1 MFPKTIFTIISLV
14 FGFAT
19 FLPYYINIRKK
30 VAKPHLFSWLPW
42 GILTGLGFI
51 LSLRGGGGGG
61 SWIFGLQSI
70 LCLGIA
76 GYALVKGEK
85 NITRID
91 WFFFASAILI
101 MFIYA
106 FTKNAVFSVSLAAV
120 IDFLSFLPTFRK
132 SYSKPYDEPVLTYFF
147 SFLGFLFSLGALQT
161 YSFVT
166 LFYPSTVVV
175 TNGVFVLFLFLR
187 RKTSKLNPDRDA
199 SVRHPENSQ
208 NSP

>member
-1 MFPKTIFTIISLV
+1 MSLKTIFVIASLI
-14 FGFAT
+14 FGLAT
-19 FLPYYINIRKK
+19 FLPYYINIWKK

-42 GILTGLGFI
+42 GILTSLGFI
-51 LSLRGGGGGG
+51 LSLQGGGGEG
-61 SWIFGLQSI
+61 SWIFALQSI

-91 WFFFASAILI
+91 WLFFISAIII
-101 MFIYA
+101 MFVYA
-106 FTKNAVFSVSLAAV
+106 FTKDAVLSVVLAAT
-120 IDFLSFLPTFRK
+120 IDFFAFLPTFRK

-147 SFLGFLFSLGALQT
+147 SFLGFLFSLGALQI

-175 TNGVFVLFLFLR
+175 TNCVIVLFLLIR
-187 RKTSKLNPDRDA
+187 RKSVKAVRLNG
-199 SVRHPENSQ
+199 V
-208 NSP
+208 